1 MKLFDVRVSKKFVTS
16 LSITDHLPP
25 STAGYLGD
33 LLRAEPD
40 LHEHGALLR
49 HRVPPQVPLS
59 VHRLSSKVSL
69 LKKHFGKKRGF
80 CSAGGWW
87 PWPGSSQSSSR
98 CPGTGSR
105 SLSQHSAINLR
116 LSLANFFPNK
126 LPTLL
131 TETVFVSVGKF
142 GLQ

>member
-49 HRVPPQVPLS
+49 HCVPPQVPLS

-69 LKKHFGKKRGF
+69 LNKKKHFD
-80 CSAGGWW
+80 
-87 PWPGSSQSSSR
+87 
-98 CPGTGSR
+98 
-105 SLSQHSAINLR
+105 
-116 LSLANFFPNK
+116 
-126 LPTLL
+126 
-131 TETVFVSVGKF
+131 
-142 GLQ
+142 

>member
-69 LKKHFGKKRGF
+69 LNKKNILIKKEGFVLQEGGGRGL
-80 CSAGGWW
+80 A
-87 PWPGSSQSSSR
+87 PLNPPRAAPELDPG
-98 CPGTGSR
+98 
-105 SLSQHSAINLR
+105 LS
-116 LSLANFFPNK
+116 
-126 LPTLL
+126 
-131 TETVFVSVGKF
+131 VSIQQ
-142 GLQ
+142 LN

>member
-1 MKLFDVRVSKKFVTS
+1 MEVFKESYLKHSELRNTKLFDVRVSKKFVTS

-59 VHRLSSKVSL
+59 VHRLTSKVSL
-69 LKKHFGKKRGF
+69 LNKKTFWLKRRVLF
-80 CSAGGWW
+80 CRRVVAVAWLLSILLALPRNWIQV
-87 PWPGSSQSSSR
+87 SQSAFS
-98 CPGTGSR
+98 
-105 SLSQHSAINLR
+105 N
-116 LSLANFFPNK
+116 
-126 LPTLL
+126 
-131 TETVFVSVGKF
+131 
-142 GLQ
+142 